1 MILIKKK
8 LTLSPAIDNMD
19 SFEKRIR
26 TLFTQCRRAELQG
39 PQADSEFGAI
49 RKDYY
54 KALEDADEKV
64 QLANQM
70 YDLVDRYLRRLDSEL
85 FKFKCELEADHN
97 GITEILEKRSLELD
111 GGSSSGGAHS
121 HATSQ
126 KENRYFGLVA
136 AAASNNHHH
145 HHTTATG
152 GHTTGSSRERYRPKP
167 EKRRDSHSTAGTAP
181 AASSAPP
188 EKRAAVNN
196 IIITGTGPVITVTGT
211 NSAGGL
217 VNVIPAVNN
226 LGQNIGTMNMRPI
239 TPTVTM
245 NTSTVAAAPSV
256 SYTLQHIG
264 AGNAIAA
271 AASQAIAA
279 TQQMQQGRRTASL
292 KASYEAIH
300 GSASN
305 GAHELLMGGGREL
318 GGASA
323 SSSSSMPTVDRDN
336 LVFNSQRRHKK

>member
-1 MILIKKK
+1 
-8 LTLSPAIDNMD
+8 MD

-39 PQADSEFGAI
+39 AQADSEFVAI

-111 GGSSSGGAHS
+111 GGASSGGGATHS
-121 HATSQ
+121 HAASQ

-136 AAASNNHHH
+136 AAAAAASANNHHH
-145 HHTTATG
+145 HHQQQHTQPTS
-152 GHTTGSSRERYRPKP
+152 GHTTGSTRERYRPKP
-167 EKRRDSHSTAGTAP
+167 EKRRDSHSTGGTAVN
-181 AASSAPP
+181 AAPP
-188 EKRAAVNN
+188 EKRTASNSVVMS
-196 IIITGTGPVITVTGT
+196 TGPVITVTG
-211 NSAGGL
+211 GGGGGVANL
-217 VNVIPAVNN
+217 MPTTITLAPIVPA
-226 LGQNIGTMNMRPI
+226 MNMRPI
-239 TPTVTM
+239 TPTVPLGT
-245 NTSTVAAAPSV
+245 TSIASPSV
-256 SYTLQHIG
+256 TYTMQHIG

-305 GAHELLMGGGREL
+305 GAHELLIGGREL
-318 GGASA
+318 GAASTL
-323 SSSSSMPTVDRDN
+323 SGMQTVDRDSMM
-336 LVFNSQRRHKK
+336 FNTQRRHKK